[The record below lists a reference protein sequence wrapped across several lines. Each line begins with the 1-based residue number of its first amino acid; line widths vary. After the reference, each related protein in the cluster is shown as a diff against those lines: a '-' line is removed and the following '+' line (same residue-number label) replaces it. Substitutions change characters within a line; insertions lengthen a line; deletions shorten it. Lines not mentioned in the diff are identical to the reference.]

1 MWAGRSLRRSLPLY
15 ASGSQRILFA
25 PEVRE
30 NLGSRRTEKPNDD
43 LSVEKFQIFCK
54 KYNIP
59 LPQSNYSDRSRFEFD
74 SQWAMSG

>member
-1 MWAGRSLRRSLPLY
+1 MTIFRLKSFKY
-15 ASGSQRILFA
+15 FA
-25 PEVRE
+25 
-30 NLGSRRTEKPNDD
+30 
-43 LSVEKFQIFCK
+43 K